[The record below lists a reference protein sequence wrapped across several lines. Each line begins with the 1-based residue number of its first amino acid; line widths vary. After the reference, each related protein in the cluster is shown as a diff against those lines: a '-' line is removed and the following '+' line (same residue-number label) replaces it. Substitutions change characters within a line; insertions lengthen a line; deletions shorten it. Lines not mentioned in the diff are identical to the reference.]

1 MGWWVGGREMR
12 LGWGGSVSC
21 LGICILGRVGS
32 RQVMGG
38 FNMCVIVMAVEY
50 RNCLGVWD
58 GFLGG

>member
-1 MGWWVGGREMR
+1 MR